1 MLKEFVEL
9 IDSDEEMVDI
19 KNLFTTADRRKWEKW
34 IDIFET
40 IQIDSVARGLKEVS
54 ETYKLNKTEEITILA
69 YVKFLELMIAKV
81 EVVGRMGKE
90 MKAESG
96 QQIKPDS
103 NWSGMYG

>member
-19 KNLFTTADRRKWEKW
+19 KNLFTTTDRRKWEKW

-40 IQIDSVARGLKEVS
+40 IQIDSVAKGLKEVS

>member
-40 IQIDSVARGLKEVS
+40 IQIDSVAKGLKEVS

>member
-19 KNLFTTADRRKWEKW
+19 KELFTTTDRRKWEKW

-40 IQIDSVARGLKEVS
+40 IQIDSVAKGLKEVS

>member
-40 IQIDSVARGLKEVS
+40 IQIDSVAKGLKEVS

-81 EVVGRMGKE
+81 ETVGRMAKE
-90 MKAESG
+90 AKADVGE
-96 QQIKPDS
+96 KPTES

>member
-1 MLKEFVEL
+1 MLKEFVKL
-9 IDSDEEMVDI
+9 VDSDDEIVDV
-19 KNLFTTADRRKWEKW
+19 KNLFTKADKRKWEKW

-40 IQIDSVARGLKEVS
+40 LRIDNVASGLKDVS

-81 EVVGRMGKE
+81 EIVGRMEKEKNKGKV
-90 MKAESG
+90 G
-96 QQIKPDS
+96 DKPTES

>member
-19 KNLFTTADRRKWEKW
+19 KNLFTTTDRRKWEKW

-40 IQIDSVARGLKEVS
+40 IQIDRVASGLKDVS

-81 EVVGRMGKE
+81 EIAGRMEKE
-90 MKAESG
+90 MKGKVGDKPAE
-96 QQIKPDS
+96 S
-103 NWSGMYG
+103 NWSVMYG

>member
-19 KNLFTTADRRKWEKW
+19 KNLFTTADKRKWEKW

-40 IQIDSVARGLKEVS
+40 IQIDSVASGLKEVS

-81 EVVGRMGKE
+81 ELAGRMDKETRQGIGK
-90 MKAESG
+90 
-96 QQIKPDS
+96 DS
-103 NWSGMYG
+103 PSRTNEVMYG

>member
-9 IDSDEEMVDI
+9 IDSDESLVDVA
-19 KNLFTTADRRKWEKW
+19 NLFSKADKRKWEKW

-40 IQIDSVARGLKEVS
+40 IQIDKVAEGIKEVS

-69 YVKFLELMIAKV
+69 YTKFLELMIAKV
-81 EVVGRMGKE
+81 EIAGRMEKEKNKGKVGD
-90 MKAESG
+90 KPAE
-96 QQIKPDS
+96 S

>member
-40 IQIDSVARGLKEVS
+40 IQIDRVASGLKEVS
-54 ETYKLNKTEEITILA
+54 ETYKLNKPEEITFLA

-81 EVVGRMGKE
+81 EVVGRMEKE
-90 MKAESG
+90 MKEG
-96 QQIKPDS
+96 IGKDS
-103 NWSGMYG
+103 LSPTNEVMYG

>member
-19 KNLFTTADRRKWEKW
+19 KELFTTADRRKWEKW

-40 IQIDSVARGLKEVS
+40 IQIDSVAKGLKEVS

>member
-19 KNLFTTADRRKWEKW
+19 KNLFTTTDKRKWEKW

-40 IQIDSVARGLKEVS
+40 IQIDSVAKGLKEVS

-81 EVVGRMGKE
+81 ETVGRMGKE
-90 MKAESG
+90 KRNEGIGS
-96 QQIKPDS
+96 DS
-103 NWSGMYG
+103 KSPVNEVMYG

>member
-40 IQIDSVARGLKEVS
+40 IQ
-54 ETYKLNKTEEITILA
+54 T
-69 YVKFLELMIAKV
+69 F
-81 EVVGRMGKE
+81 GK
-90 MKAESG
+90 
-96 QQIKPDS
+96 
-103 NWSGMYG
+103 

>member
-19 KNLFTTADRRKWEKW
+19 KELFTTADRRKWEKW

-40 IQIDSVARGLKEVS
+40 IQIDRVASGLKEVS

-69 YVKFLELMIAKV
+69 YTKFLELMIAKV
-81 EVVGRMGKE
+81 ELAGRMDKETRKGIGK
-90 MKAESG
+90 
-96 QQIKPDS
+96 DS
-103 NWSGMYG
+103 PSRTNEVMYG

>member
-19 KNLFTTADRRKWEKW
+19 KELFTTADRRKWEKW

-40 IQIDSVARGLKEVS
+40 IQIDRVASGLKDVS

-69 YVKFLELMIAKV
+69 YTKFLELMIAKV
-81 EVVGRMGKE
+81 EIAGRMEKEKNKGKVGD
-90 MKAESG
+90 KPAE
-96 QQIKPDS
+96 S

>member
-19 KNLFTTADRRKWEKW
+19 KNLFTTTDKRKWEKW

-40 IQIDSVARGLKEVS
+40 IQIDSVAKGLKEVS

-69 YVKFLELMIAKV
+69 YVKFLELMITKV
-81 EVVGRMGKE
+81 EAVGRMGKE
-90 MKAESG
+90 MKAKSG

>member
-19 KNLFTTADRRKWEKW
+19 KNLFTTTDRRKWEKW

-40 IQIDSVARGLKEVS
+40 IQIDRVASGLKDVS

-81 EVVGRMGKE
+81 ELAGRMDKE
-90 MKAESG
+90 MKKG
-96 QQIKPDS
+96 IGNDS
-103 NWSGMYG
+103 LSRTNEVMYG

>member
-19 KNLFTTADRRKWEKW
+19 KNLFTTTDRRKWEKW

-40 IQIDSVARGLKEVS
+40 IQIDRVASGLKDVS

-69 YVKFLELMIAKV
+69 YVKFLELMIARV
-81 EVVGRMGKE
+81 ETAGRMGKE
-90 MKAESG
+90 MKEG
-96 QQIKPDS
+96 IGKDS
-103 NWSGMYG
+103 VSRADNVMYG

>member
-40 IQIDSVARGLKEVS
+40 IQIDSVASGLKDVS

-81 EVVGRMGKE
+81 ELAGRMDKE
-90 MKAESG
+90 MKEAVGKHSPSRTNEV
-96 QQIKPDS
+96 
-103 NWSGMYG
+103 MYG

>member
-19 KNLFTTADRRKWEKW
+19 KELFTTADRRKWEKW

-40 IQIDSVARGLKEVS
+40 IQIDRVASGLKDVS

-81 EVVGRMGKE
+81 ELAGRMDKE
-90 MKAESG
+90 MKKG
-96 QQIKPDS
+96 IGNDS
-103 NWSGMYG
+103 LSRTNEVMYG

>member
-19 KNLFTTADRRKWEKW
+19 KELFTTADRRKWEKW

-40 IQIDSVARGLKEVS
+40 IQIDRVASGLKEVS

-69 YVKFLELMIAKV
+69 YTKFLELMIAKV
-81 EVVGRMGKE
+81 ELAGRMDKE
-90 MKAESG
+90 MKKG
-96 QQIKPDS
+96 IGNDS
-103 NWSGMYG
+103 LSRTNEVMYG

>member
-9 IDSDEEMVDI
+9 IDSDNEMIDV
-19 KNLFTTADRRKWEKW
+19 KELFNITDKRKWQKW

-40 IQIDSVARGLKEVS
+40 IRIDSVASGLKEVS

-81 EVVGRMGKE
+81 EVAGRMEKE
-90 MKAESG
+90 MNKDKVGDKVTE
-96 QQIKPDS
+96 S

>member
-19 KNLFTTADRRKWEKW
+19 KNLFTTTDKRKWEKW

-40 IQIDSVARGLKEVS
+40 IQIDSVAKGLKEVS

-81 EVVGRMGKE
+81 EAVGRMGKE
-90 MKAESG
+90 MKEDTVG
-96 QQIKPDS
+96 LKPTES

>member
-40 IQIDSVARGLKEVS
+40 IQIDRVASGLKEVS

-69 YVKFLELMIAKV
+69 YTKFLELMIAKV
-81 EVVGRMGKE
+81 EIAGRMEKEKSKGNVGK
-90 MKAESG
+90 
-96 QQIKPDS
+96 KPTES